1 MQGVSEDTRLELAAL
16 CCERAAEGAPFSRGE
31 LLDVLGECCQ
41 CVSEAA
47 CDAEL
52 DTDSVSWL
60 LLSQLVYPQR
70 REPDGAVLRMRLGDY
85 ELVVKETR

>member
-1 MQGVSEDTRLELAAL
+1 MSSVSDDTRIRLAAL
-16 CCERAAEGAPFSRGE
+16 CCERAAEGAPFSRDE
-31 LLDVLGECCQ
+31 LFDVLGECCQ

-47 CDAEL
+47 CEEDS

-70 REPDGAVLRMRLGDY
+70 RAEEAVLRMRLGEH
-85 ELVVKETR
+85 ELVVKEAR